1 MLRFRAAS
9 AALAAAMLV
18 VTLVAGAADARPGGG
33 GSFGSRG
40 TRTFTAPSITRTAPS
55 PVAPIQRSITQPTQP
70 SPGITRP
77 AWSGTGGLLNR
88 PGLFGGLLAGF
99 VGAGLLGLLLGHGLF
114 GGLAGIGS
122 LFGLL
127 LQIGLIVIVGRLIWN
142 WWQRRNGYAMAGG
155 PALRDTGYSGNG
167 NAGAGFGGF
176 GGGAPAADP
185 VTLSKSD
192 FDTFERLLNDVT
204 LAYAAAD
211 LGRLRR
217 LATPEMVSYFGDDL
231 AGHAS
236 RGLVS
241 ETSDIKLLQGDL
253 SEAWREGDVEYA
265 TVAMR
270 YGLTD
275 ALVERETGRVVEGS
289 RSPQEVTELWTFMR
303 QRGGQWMLSAIQQ
316 TH

>member
-1 MLRFRAAS
+1 MLRFRAVSAIGAIVLAVVMIAAS
-9 AALAAAMLV
+9 
-18 VTLVAGAADARPGGG
+18 AADARPGLG

-40 TRTFTAPSITRTAPS
+40 TRTFTPPPITRTAPN
-55 PVAPIQRSITQPTQP
+55 PGAPIERSITQPTRP

-88 PGLFGGLLAGF
+88 PSLFGGLLAGF
-99 VGAGLLGLLLGHGLF
+99 VGAGLLGLLLGHGLL

-122 LFGLL
+122 FFGLL
-127 LQIGLIVIVGRLIWN
+127 LQIALIVIVGRLIWN

-155 PALRDTGYSGNG
+155 APLRDANPYARTAFGGFS
-167 NAGAGFGGF
+167 GFGGS
-176 GGGAPAADP
+176 APSAP
-185 VTLSKSD
+185 ITVTKSD
-192 FDTFERLLNDVT
+192 FDTFERLLGDVT
-204 LAYAAAD
+204 LAYAAGD

-236 RGLVS
+236 RGLIS

-253 SEAWREGDVEYA
+253 AEAWREGEVDYA

-270 YGLTD
+270 YRLTD
-275 ALVERETGRVVEGS
+275 ALIERDSGRVVEGS
-289 RSPQEVTELWTFMR
+289 RAPQEVTELWTFMR

-316 TH
+316 TN

>member
-9 AALAAAMLV
+9 SALAAAMLV
-18 VTLVAGAADARPGGG
+18 LTLVASASDARPGGG

-55 PVAPIQRSITQPTQP
+55 PVAPMQRSITQPTQP
-70 SPGITRP
+70 SPGVTRP
-77 AWSGTGGLLNR
+77 AWSGTGGLLSR

-99 VGAGLLGLLLGHGLF
+99 VGAGLLGLLLGHGVF

-155 PALRDTGYSGNG
+155 PAVGDTGHSGNPY
-167 NAGAGFGGF
+167 ARSGFGGF
-176 GGGAPAADP
+176 GGGAPVSQP

-204 LAYAAAD
+204 LAYAASD

-217 LATPEMVSYFGDDL
+217 IATPEMVSYFADDL

-241 ETSDIKLLQGDL
+241 ETSDVKLLQGDL
-253 SEAWREGDVEYA
+253 SEAWREDNVEYA

-270 YGLTD
+270 YQLTD

-303 QRGGQWMLSAIQQ
+303 QRAGQWMLSAIQQ